1 VSLEVEVMVDADTV
15 RVYITL
21 TESRNLTFISILF
34 RILPACLA
42 SVSVLLSKVLL
53 LKWRLVRAGV
63 RFEPVGR
70 VTGGV
75 VFKTTK

>member
-1 VSLEVEVMVDADTV
+1 MVDADTV

-53 LKWRLVRAGV
+53 LKWRLVRAGGV